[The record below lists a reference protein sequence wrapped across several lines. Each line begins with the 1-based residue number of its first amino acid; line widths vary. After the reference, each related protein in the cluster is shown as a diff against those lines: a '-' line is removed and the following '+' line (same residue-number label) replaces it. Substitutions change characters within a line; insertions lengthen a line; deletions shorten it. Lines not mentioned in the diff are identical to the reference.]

1 MTKVSKSKQLGRG
14 LSSLLGEN
22 LNVNDFTR
30 KDLKNNLSIVP
41 IDYLS
46 AGSWQVRKNFDEN
59 ELNSLSQSIKNNG
72 IFQPIVVIS
81 DKEKNG
87 KYKIVAGERRW
98 RAAQLANIHEVPVIL
113 RDDLSSE
120 KIVEISLLENLERSD
135 LNPIEE
141 AKGYQDL
148 INEHNYTQEE
158 VAKMFSKSRP
168 YITNFLRLLTL
179 SDEIKTYIV
188 DGRLSV
194 GHARAL
200 IGSENSLELAREI
213 IKKRLSVRDVEKI
226 LKKTEKSDNTSES
239 QEYLDIEN
247 ELSNKIGLK
256 TKINFNNEKKNGS
269 LTIKFKNLEQLE
281 FILNKLKK
289 V

>member
-1 MTKVSKSKQLGRG
+1 MAKINKKKPLGRG

-22 LNVNDFTR
+22 INVDNLTKLNT
-30 KDLKNNLSIVP
+30 KNNLSVIP

-59 ELNSLSQSIKNNG
+59 ELHNLSQSIKNNG
-72 IFQPIVVIS
+72 IFQPIVVVS
-81 DKEKNG
+81 DKEENG

-98 RAAQLANIHEVPVIL
+98 RAAQLANIHEVPIIL
-113 RDDLSSE
+113 RDDLSLD

-148 INEHNYTQEE
+148 INEHNYTQEK
-158 VAKMFSKSRP
+158 VAKIFSKSRP

-179 SDEIKTYIV
+179 PNEIKSYIV
-188 DGRLSV
+188 NGKISV
-194 GHARAL
+194 GHARA
-200 IGSENSLELAREI
+200 IINSDNSLELARNI
-213 IKKRLSVRDVEKI
+213 IKKGLSVREVEKLI
-226 LKKTEKSDNTSES
+226 KKPKKFENNSELH
-239 QEYLDIEN
+239 EYLDIEN

-256 TKINFNNEKKNGS
+256 TKILFNKKNKNGS
-269 LTIKFKNLEQLE
+269 LTIKFKNLDQLE
-281 FILNKLKK
+281 HIIKK
-289 V
+289 FK